1 MTDLATI
8 NAADLPDP
16 GEVPALDWLDAS
28 LIDADPLYQRPLDD
42 VRVDAILKAFTWRS
56 FGAIVVVPQSDGRYH
71 ATDGQ
76 HRLEAAKRHPKVT
89 HVPAVIVKAEDIQS
103 EASIFVEINRNRKNV
118 SALELFFAGLAADD
132 DDALTIHQ
140 VTQRA
145 GVRIPKYASAGFK
158 VGDCIAIAAI
168 QSVIG
173 RRGAMRA
180 RQYLELLAKADLAPI
195 TATHIKATE
204 YLMTADE
211 FGGAV
216 EAEDLTATILTH
228 GAMAEAEAKRFAATH
243 GCPTW
248 KGLASVWFQKSRK
261 RRKAA

>member
-1 MTDLATI
+1 MTETVTF
-8 NAADLPDP
+8 PDP
-16 GEVPALDWLDAS
+16 GDVPVLDWLDPG
-28 LIDADPLYQRPLDD
+28 LIDADPLYQRPLDET
-42 VRVDAILKAFTWRS
+42 RVDAILKGFTWRS
-56 FGAIVVVPQSDGRYH
+56 FGAIVVVPQADGKYH

-103 EASIFVEINRNRKNV
+103 EASIFVEINKNRKNV

-140 VTQRA
+140 VCERA

-158 VGDCIAIAAI
+158 PGDCVSISAI
-168 QSVIG
+168 QSVIN

-180 RQYLELLAKADLAPI
+180 RQVLEVLAKADLAPI
-195 TATHIKATE
+195 SANHIKAAE
-204 YLMTADE
+204 SLLLDDE
-211 FGGAV
+211 FGV
-216 EAEDLTATILTH
+216 EGEDLTATILGM
-228 GAMAEAEAKRFAATH
+228 GAAAEAEAKRFAATH
-243 GCPTW
+243 CCSMW
-248 KGLASVWFQKSRK
+248 KGLASVWFQRCRK